1 MKISDT
7 FCKLQYIYDVH
18 IYTKKSKT
26 QVTSSIYTIV
36 QVGKVPEF
44 SLNINHFLLTITK
57 NSCDDCIDNRKRTPF
72 LEIKVSMTKEIIS
85 GIGPA
90 DRGP

>member
-44 SLNINHFLLTITK
+44 SLNINHFLLTITM

-72 LEIKVSMTKEIIS
+72 LVK
-85 GIGPA
+85 
-90 DRGP
+90 